1 MDVPRVM
8 DELLPDHRVI
18 EQVAV
23 GSLNDP
29 GVLELILGVHTLQRE
44 TGIDDT
50 LLDCRALSQNA
61 APINLIGL
69 ADRVATLG
77 LRCRAQATR
86 RSTEPADA
94 LDATR
99 DAGMVSLVLA
109 RPPHIAL
116 ELPVEPLDRSELR
129 RRARRARTRGSAPA
143 GEHFTTADQRGAGVR
158 RDVDV
163 PGCGVA
169 DDA

>member
-1 MDVPRVM
+1 M

-77 LRCRAQATR
+77 LQPGWRQAIVTPDDPWAAMTVMR
-86 RSTEPADA
+86 WEAVATNRGMTVGLFRDRESA
-94 LDATR
+94 LAWLT
-99 DAGMVSLVLA
+99 
-109 RPPHIAL
+109 
-116 ELPVEPLDRSELR
+116 
-129 RRARRARTRGSAPA
+129 GSAADPA
-143 GEHFTTADQRGAGVR
+143 
-158 RDVDV
+158 
-163 PGCGVA
+163 P
-169 DDA
+169 DA